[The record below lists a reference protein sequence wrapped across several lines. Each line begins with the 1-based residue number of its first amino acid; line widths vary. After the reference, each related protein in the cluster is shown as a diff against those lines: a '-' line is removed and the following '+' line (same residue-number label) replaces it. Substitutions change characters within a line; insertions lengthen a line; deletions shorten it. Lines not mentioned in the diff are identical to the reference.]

1 MTRSKLVSIFG
12 AVSAAILAASAV
24 EGFVPLAY
32 APWLM
37 LIAAA
42 LSAAGRRLIETEK
55 LNSVYLTWALVAVSV
70 LTVVAGAAQVVG
82 ARVAVVAGGVSVVL
96 LSLSRSLFG
105 WGEKT
110 SPDGDQ

>member
-24 EGFVPLAY
+24 EGFVPLEY

-37 LIAAA
+37 LVATA
-42 LSAAGRRLIETEK
+42 LASAGRRLVETEK
-55 LNSVYLTWALVAVSV
+55 LNNKFLTWALVAVSV

-82 ARVAVVAGGVSVVL
+82 AKTAVVAGGVSVVL

-105 WGEKT
+105 WGEG
-110 SPDGDQ
+110 SPTVDQ